1 MEKLDR
7 LFEGMIAYNAG
18 DPARIQH
25 LTKVHSFARL
35 IGLSEGLEAHTQFC
49 LEAAAYVHDIGIRN
63 AEKKYGS
70 SGGKLQEQEGPPEA
84 ERLLQS
90 LGFAKTDVERICWL
104 VGHHHTYQ
112 GIDGPDYQILV
123 EADFLVNL
131 FEEHSGR
138 EAVET
143 ALERVFRTKTGKKL
157 CREMFLENKTGEQ
170 ADE

>member
-112 GIDGPDYQILV
+112 GIDGLDYQILV

-157 CREMFLENKTGEQ
+157 CREMFLENKAGE
-170 ADE
+170 